1 MENKLHS
8 TISAPQ
14 HLHTLKQIV
23 KLKFGCRATI
33 HTAKRSTIF
42 VNVNWHNHHTD
53 KKPVFL
59 REEIVEPSFNID
71 DIQTNPLKDTLCKQ
85 KPSHNKNL
93 IQTLY
98 S

>member
-8 TISAPQ
+8 TIPAPQ

-42 VNVNWHNHHTD
+42 VNVN
-53 KKPVFL
+53 
-59 REEIVEPSFNID
+59 
-71 DIQTNPLKDTLCKQ
+71 
-85 KPSHNKNL
+85 
-93 IQTLY
+93 
-98 S
+98 